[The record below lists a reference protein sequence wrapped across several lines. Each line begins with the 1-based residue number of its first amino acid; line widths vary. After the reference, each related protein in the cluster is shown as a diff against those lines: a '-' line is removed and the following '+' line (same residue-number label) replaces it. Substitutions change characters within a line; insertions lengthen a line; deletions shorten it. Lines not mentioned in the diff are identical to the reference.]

1 MCAVIRQCFP
11 AGVIPTRQTL
21 QPKPKQRPLETLC
34 DRMSGVLDKLMPF
47 ERPRLAAVT
56 VKGDADNPLRVK
68 ADLSALSDEKLNQL
82 ERICLKAGARKP
94 SVAADGSH

>member
-1 MCAVIRQCFP
+1 V
-11 AGVIPTRQTL
+11 GVNPTRQTL

-34 DRMSGVLDKLMPF
+34 DRMSRVLDKLMPF

-82 ERICLKAGARKP
+82 ERILPQGRRWEAIGRRRWVVLTAL
-94 SVAADGSH
+94 H